1 MSNFID
7 VCALDDINLGTGVCA
22 LVKEQQVAIFRP
34 ADSGQVFAIN
44 NFDPIGKANV
54 LSRGLISDVKGH
66 LTVASP
72 LYKQHFCLDTGECLE
87 DDTVRVASYPT
98 KIENNRVWVAV

>member
-7 VCALDDINLGTGVCA
+7 VCALNDISLDTGVCA
-22 LVKEQQVAIFRP
+22 LVNEQQVAIFRP
-34 ADSGQVFAIN
+34 AASNEVFAIN

-54 LSRGLISDVKGH
+54 LSRGLICDVKGM

-72 LYKQHFCLDTGECLE
+72 LYKQHYSLTTGACLE
-87 DDTVRVASYPT
+87 DATVSITTYQT
-98 KIENNRVWVAV
+98 KIENERVFVAI